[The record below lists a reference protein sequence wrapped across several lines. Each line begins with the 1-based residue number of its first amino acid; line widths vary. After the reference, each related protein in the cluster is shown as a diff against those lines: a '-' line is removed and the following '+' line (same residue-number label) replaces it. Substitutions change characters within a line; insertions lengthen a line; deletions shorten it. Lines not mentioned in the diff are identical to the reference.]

1 MGAAGPAVLRDGGSF
16 HLFAVSG
23 AVAPLDDDA
32 AAVGLTHVVW
42 PDAGE
47 CACVAAEPPMFGGA
61 GSSSGIN
68 SSDAGL
74 LFPDD
79 LVSATTVGR
88 RRRAVEA
95 ATVLLGVVVVV
106 MATRGIFRT
115 CPIFSL

>member
-1 MGAAGPAVLRDGGSF
+1 M
-16 HLFAVSG
+16 SG

-42 PDAGE
+42 SDAGE
-47 CACVAAEPPMFGGA
+47 CACVAAEPPMFGGV

-68 SSDAGL
+68 SSDAERL

-79 LVSATTVGR
+79 LVSATTVGC

-95 ATVLLGVVVVV
+95 ATVLLGVVVLP
-106 MATRGIFRT
+106 MPARGILRA